1 MVRLYWP
8 PITKKGSEMGKKG
21 GKKQKIAYSE
31 AKYDFQVPRINSL
44 SV

>member
-8 PITKKGSEMGKKG
+8 PMTKKGSEMGKKG

-31 AKYDFQVPRINSL
+31 AKYDFQVPKINSL
-44 SV
+44 AV